1 MKIIRL
7 EPLIK
12 RGSFPLSEDFRQIET
27 EIRMAVDEVK
37 WPTGSD
43 RFTLNNRSKN
53 CNGVTPIKT
62 SCVDYLVGSG
72 WEREKKMKIASRTQ
86 PGEIDVIKKL
96 GDGRFFALE
105 WETGN
110 ISSSHRALNKMA
122 IGMIDGILA
131 GGVLVLPS
139 RSMYYWLTDRV
150 GNYSELE
157 PYFRMW
163 KSIKSVR
170 DGYLGVLEVEHD
182 DLSSDAPRITKG
194 TDGRALR

>member
-1 MKIIRL
+1 M
-7 EPLIK
+7 
-12 RGSFPLSEDFRQIET
+12 SEEFRQIEA
-27 EIRMAVDEVK
+27 EIRTAVAEVK

-43 RFTLNNRSKN
+43 RFTLNNHSKN
-53 CNGVTPIKT
+53 CNGVTPIKN
-62 SCVDYLVGSG
+62 SCVDYLVGAG
-72 WEREKKMKIASRTQ
+72 WDQEQRMKITSKTQ
-86 PGEIDVIKKL
+86 PGGIDVIKKL
-96 GDGRFFALE
+96 NDDKYFAVE

-131 GGVLVLPS
+131 GGILVLPS

-157 PYFRMW
+157 PYFRVW

-182 DLSSDAPRITKG
+182 DLSPDVPRITKG